1 MALSKKVEEYLLE
14 AQGNIRNALAC
25 AARSERAIT
34 IHSLGKLLNDVE
46 ALTKFDNLLDKID
59 KDGID
64 LLKLIIKKDNI
75 IFYINKNIQI
85 TS

>member
-14 AQGNIRNALAC
+14 AQGNIRNAISA

-46 ALTKFDNLLDKID
+46 SLTKFDKLLDKID
-59 KDGID
+59 TEIET
-64 LLKLIIKKDNI
+64 N
-75 IFYINKNIQI
+75 F
-85 TS
+85 SEE

>member
-59 KDGID
+59 TEIETN
-64 LLKLIIKKDNI
+64 L
-75 IFYINKNIQI
+75 
-85 TS
+85 SEE